1 MVEKILEVPSIE
13 MSKNKITAVLGPTN
27 TGKTYLAI
35 ETMLSFDSGMI
46 GFPLRLLARE
56 VYDKIIEKISI
67 DKVALIT
74 GEEKI
79 IPANAK
85 YFLCTVESM
94 PINKNLDFVGVD
106 EIQMCADHERGH
118 IFTDR
123 LLNLRGEKLTMLMG
137 SNTIRSIINKLGE
150 DTEFI
155 NRDRLS
161 KLSYVGHKKI
171 SRINRKTAII
181 AFSTE
186 EVYAIAE
193 LVRRQKGGAAIV
205 MGSLSPKTRNAQV
218 ALYQSGDVDFLVA
231 TDAIGMGINMDLENV
246 FFSNLKKFDGRKLRR
261 LNMSEI
267 GQIAGRA
274 GRYLNDGNFG
284 ITGDCKEISA
294 EEVELLEN
302 HKFEEI
308 KMLFWRNS
316 YLNFNNALSLIKS
329 LEEKPNK
336 NWLRKIHECGDEKLL
351 KYFLKDM
358 DSHNIE
364 NNQETLELLW
374 ECCQIPDFVKKT
386 YGNHLEVVS
395 KVFNFLNGKEGKITS
410 DYMRLQLIKLDKL
423 EGNVDSLSNRIANVR
438 TWSYVS
444 NKINWVENQSYWI
457 EKTKLLEDRLSDRL
471 HEELTKTFIDKRASV
486 LARGLKQDMEFKTE
500 IMEDDKV
507 IIDDQFIGNLKGL
520 RFEMDLKAGALE
532 TDIKSLKKAARQTVG
547 PELLKRIQLII
558 DTGLIDIKNDFKI
571 YWKKFPIAKL
581 VAGKDYLN
589 PDIFLMVDDILE
601 NDDKQRLSEF
611 IEMWIKEK
619 INYVLKSL
627 IDLRNLK
634 ESNSSIKA
642 LAYQLYENNGVL
654 KREIVTEYLKKLGQ
668 DERKILRDLGVKFG
682 RYHIFLFRLLKPE
695 AVSLRILLWK
705 NFNQKDFSLTPP
717 TFGLNFLDD
726 KNIRNKKFMLLC
738 GFENFD
744 NYYVRID
751 ILERLFVQIINS
763 NPANDKEIKLI
774 PEMLNL
780 LGCNKENFKKLI
792 EKMNYKTIERD
803 RDIYFKYSPKNRIKK
818 NFKKID
824 SSNSPFNILKN
835 LNLN

>member
-1 MVEKILEVPSIE
+1 MEKILEVPSIE

-56 VYDKIIEKISI
+56 VYDKIIKKISI

-94 PINKNLDFVGVD
+94 PINKHLDFVGID

-123 LLNLRGEKLTMLMG
+123 LLNLRGEKLTMFMG
-137 SNTIRSIINKLGE
+137 SSTVKSIVNKLDE

-155 NRDRLS
+155 NRERLS
-161 KLSYVGHKKI
+161 QLSYVGHKKI

-218 ALYQSGDVDFLVA
+218 QLYQSGDVDFLVA

-261 LNMSEI
+261 LKMSEI

-274 GRYLNDGNFG
+274 GRFLNDGNFG
-284 ITGDCKEISA
+284 ITGDCKAISA
-294 EEVELLEN
+294 EEVALLEN

-308 KMLFWRNS
+308 NVLFWRNS
-316 YLNFNNALSLIKS
+316 NLNFNNSLSLIKS
-329 LEEKPNK
+329 LEEKPSRD
-336 NWLRKIHECGDEKLL
+336 WLRKIHECGDEKLL

-358 DSHNIE
+358 KNHNIE
-364 NNQETLELLW
+364 NNKKTLELLW

-395 KVFNFLNGKEGKITS
+395 KVFSFLNDKEGKITS

-444 NKINWVENQSYWI
+444 NKINWVENQNYWI

-500 IMEDDKV
+500 IMEDNKV
-507 IIDDQFIGNLKGL
+507 IIDEQFIGNLKGL
-520 RFEMDLKAGALE
+520 KFEMDLKVGALE
-532 TDIKSLKKAARQTVG
+532 TDIKSLKKAARQTLG

-558 DTGLIDIKNDFKI
+558 DTGLIEIKDDFKI
-571 YWKKFPIAKL
+571 YWKEFPIAKL
-581 VAGKDYLN
+581 ITGKDYLN
-589 PDIFLMVDDILE
+589 PDIFLIVDDILKNE
-601 NDDKQRLSEF
+601 DKQRLSQF
-611 IEMWIKEK
+611 IEEWIKEK
-619 INYVLKSL
+619 INLVLKSL
-627 IDLRNLK
+627 IDLKNLK

-642 LAYQLYENNGVL
+642 LAYQLYENNGVI
-654 KREIVTEYLKKLGQ
+654 KREVVAEYLKKLGQ

-682 RYHIFLFRLLKPE
+682 RYHVFLFRLLKPE
-695 AVSLRILLWK
+695 AVSLRTLLWK
-705 NFNQKDFSLTPP
+705 NFNQKDFNLTPP
-717 TFGLNFLDD
+717 TFGLNFLNN
-726 KNIRNKKFMLLC
+726 KNIKNKDFMLLC

-763 NPANDKEIKLI
+763 NPEKDQEIKLI

-780 LGCNKENFKKLI
+780 LGCSKDNFKRLI
-792 EKMNYKTIERD
+792 EKMSYKTIEKD
-803 RDIYFKYSPKNRIKK
+803 KDIYFRYSPKKQIKK
-818 NFKKID
+818 SFKKIE
-824 SSNSPFNILKN
+824 SSNSPFKVLKN